1 MRRSYTTAR
10 TQDDDDSVCVS
21 TASSSSS
28 SEETTKSSKNNA
40 QEDVVKNTS
49 STETGKN
56 KKAPKD
62 EKLEKQMARWDDSNQ
77 STIEEKINQFI
88 KQLENHKDPKK
99 NKKDLV
105 EEFIRTNASESFMRK
120 MTKISNKEIAHLK
133 GNTAAKWASILA
145 SGVISQWTSF
155 LVGSE
160 AAIATKQAWIFP
172 FLATIC
178 SEVFADKAA
187 ALVRRSTYTTNDAKN
202 LYRKQRLI
210 ARAVGDAIRICGGL
224 KPVAKYRTN
233 NPEYKNKK
241 FTAWEALWKDSDSI
255 FGVSAHNLVNRG
267 VPFFCF
273 TGTYIARDFLLQ
285 TILKG
290 GPGWQK
296 SLLNLGSGA
305 IAGGLTAITNQF
317 LTSHNKDATENPGH
331 STSHWHAKENYLS
344 SIRQDIRERL
354 NEIGGLSD
362 ETLKNKIEKLLLDL
376 DDKIQRE
383 IEVARLKKSKWTAI
397 PGELKASA
405 HRSRPEDSIDPEAPG
420 TLAQSI
426 HSASGKFISLIYFT
440 YMLDQSMKNED
451 GTQSFSPWSPMN
463 LIFLPFALILMGW
476 MWRDD
481 AQIFSRLVH
490 GMAKAAQD
498 ITKGREQYKEKNTQE
513 LKDIVTEIPPETRDE
528 VENDEGNIPDLDQE
542 RKYSKQES
550 KIKPTAR
557 EQEAIDR
564 RNEKNKQKIELKE
577 KQSHA
582 KNKSVRQGKMSGG
595 EESDDTDEDSEAS
608 ASSSST
614 SEKGGASSSTSNLTA
629 SASST
634 STSDDGTS
642 SSSEASSEPK
652 RKKTS

>member
-1 MRRSYTTAR
+1 MSQPTVMRRTYTAQR
-10 TQDDDDSVCVS
+10 KNEDDSVLVS
-21 TASSSSS
+21 ADSSSSY
-28 SEETTKSSKNNA
+28 SEESTQSYKESA
-40 QEDVVKNTS
+40 QENVVKNTR

-56 KKAPKD
+56 KKEPK
-62 EKLEKQMARWDDSNQ
+62 EEVLETQVARWNDGKQ
-77 STIEEKINQFI
+77 STIEEKIKQFI
-88 KQLENHKDPKK
+88 QQLENHKDPKK
-99 NKKDLV
+99 SKKDLV

-120 MTKISNKEIAHLK
+120 MTKISDKEIAHLK
-133 GNTAAKWASILA
+133 GNTPAKWVSILA

-160 AAIATKQAWIFP
+160 AAIATKQAWLFP
-172 FLATIC
+172 VLSTIC
-178 SEVFADKAA
+178 SEVFSDKAA
-187 ALVRRSTYTTNDAKN
+187 ALVRRSTYMTNDAKN

-210 ARAVGDAIRICGGL
+210 ARALGDAIRICGGL

-233 NPEYKNKK
+233 NPEYKSQK

-255 FGVSAHNLVNRG
+255 FGVSAHNIINRG

-285 TILKG
+285 TVLKG
-290 GPGWQK
+290 GPGWQNF
-296 SLLNLGSGA
+296 LLRLASGA
-305 IAGGLTAITNQF
+305 MAGGLTAITNQF
-317 LTSHNKDATENPGH
+317 ITSHNKDVTENPGY
-331 STSHWHAKENYLS
+331 STSYWRAKENYLGN
-344 SIRQDIRERL
+344 IRQDIRDRL
-354 NEIGGLSD
+354 NDIGGLSD
-362 ETLKNKIEKLLLDL
+362 DTSKNKLEKLLLDL

-440 YMLDQSMKNED
+440 YMLDQSMKNQD
-451 GTQSFSPWSPMN
+451 GTQSFSPWSPLN
-463 LIFLPFALILMGW
+463 LVFLPFALILMGW

-481 AQIFSRLVH
+481 AQIFSRMVH

-498 ITKGREQYKEKNTQE
+498 ITTGREQYQEKNTQE
-513 LKDIVTEIPPETRDE
+513 LKDIVTEIPPGTRDE
-528 VENDEGNIPDLDQE
+528 VENDEGNISYLSQE
-542 RKYSKQES
+542 RKYSKEAS
-550 KIKPTAR
+550 KIKLTDR

-564 RNEKNKQKIELKE
+564 RNEKNRQ
-577 KQSHA
+577 
-582 KNKSVRQGKMSGG
+582 KNKSVQQGEMSGG
-595 EESDDTDEDSEAS
+595 EESYETDEDSETS

-614 SEKGGASSSTSNLTA
+614 SEKGDASSSTSNSTT

-634 STSDDGTS
+634 STSDDNS
-642 SSSEASSEPK
+642 YSSSETSSTPK